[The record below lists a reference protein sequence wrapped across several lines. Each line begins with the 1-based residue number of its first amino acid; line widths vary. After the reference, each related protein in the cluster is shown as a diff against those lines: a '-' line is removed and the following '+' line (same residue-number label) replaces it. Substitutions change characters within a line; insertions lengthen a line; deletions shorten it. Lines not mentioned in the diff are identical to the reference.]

1 MLLEENGLLTLAE
14 NCPPLAN
21 THKTQ
26 AKESCV
32 LSEDIS
38 FLDVK
43 SIQNGFT
50 LVFLWS
56 WRQHIFVIVQEKDIM
71 MA

>member
-14 NCPPLAN
+14 NCCKHAEA
-21 THKTQ
+21 Q
-26 AKESCV
+26 AKESRV

-50 LVFLWS
+50 LVFLRS
-56 WRQHIFVIVQEKDIM
+56 WRQQVFLIVHEKDIM